1 MKSKGRKGNSY
12 SISYKGE
19 VRALKRPFQ
28 YGGQAVIE
36 GVMMRGP
43 HHIAIAVR
51 KTDNEIV
58 LHDEP
63 VGSYTQRFS
72 FLKLPFIR
80 GVVSL
85 CESFTLGLRSLQFS
99 ANQALD
105 AEEDG
110 EISPWEMT
118 LMVAFAI
125 GVTIVFFV
133 ILPLL
138 LRNWLADKWHPF
150 YQNLLEGGIRATVL
164 VCYISA
170 ISFMKDVRRI
180 FAYHGA
186 EHKTIHTYEA
196 KEELTVE
203 NVRGKSAL
211 HPRCGTSFLLF
222 VVVVSA
228 ILFSF
233 LGKQTIV
240 MRFVSRIVLLPVVAG
255 ISYEIIKFSSRHQNF
270 FLWRWMTVPGLWLQR
285 LTTREPDDAQ
295 IEVAIA
301 SLNRVLSIEAAEA
314 VPEATEVA

>member
-1 MKSKGRKGNSY
+1 
-12 SISYKGE
+12 
-19 VRALKRPFQ
+19 
-28 YGGQAVIE
+28 
-36 GVMMRGP
+36 MRGP

-51 KTDNEIV
+51 KPDNEIA

-105 AEEDG
+105 AEKDG
-110 EISPWEMT
+110 EISPWEMA
-118 LMVAFAI
+118 LMVAFAVGI
-125 GVTIVFFV
+125 TILFFIV
-133 ILPLL
+133 LPLVI
-138 LRNWLADKWHPF
+138 RSWVADDWHPF
-150 YQNLLEGGIRATVL
+150 LQNFLEGFIRAAVL
-164 VCYISA
+164 VSYISA
-170 ISFMKDVRRI
+170 ISWMKDIRRV

-186 EHKTIHTYEA
+186 EHKTIHAYEA

-203 NVRGKSAL
+203 SVRCKSPL

-222 VVVVSA
+222 VVVTSA

-233 LGKQTIV
+233 LGKQTLL
-240 MRFVSRIVLLPVVAG
+240 MRFVSRIALLPVVAG
-255 ISYEIIKFSSRHQNF
+255 ISYEIIKFSSRHQDF
-270 FLWRWMTVPGLWLQR
+270 FLWRWLILPGLWLQK
-285 LTTREPDDAQ
+285 LTTREPDDSQ

-301 SLNRVLSIEAAEA
+301 SLNQVLRIEAAESQ
-314 VPEATEVA
+314 TESSVDVA

>member
-1 MKSKGRKGNSY
+1 M
-12 SISYKGE
+12 
-19 VRALKRPFQ
+19 KRPFQ

-51 KTDNEIV
+51 KPDNEIA

-63 VGSYTQRFS
+63 VGSYTQRYS

-105 AEEDG
+105 SEEDG

-118 LMVAFAI
+118 LMVAVSI
-125 GVTIVFFV
+125 GFTILFFV
-133 ILPLL
+133 VLPLL
-138 LRNWLADKWHPF
+138 IRNWVADKWPPIL
-150 YQNLLEGGIRATVL
+150 QNLLEGGIRAAVL
-164 VCYISA
+164 VAYVSA
-170 ISFMKDVRRI
+170 ISLMKDVRRV

-186 EHKTIHTYEA
+186 EHKTIHAYEA

-203 NVRGKSAL
+203 NVRSKSPL

-233 LGKQTIV
+233 LGKQDLL

-255 ISYEIIKFSSRHQNF
+255 ISYEIIKFSSRHQDF
-270 FLWRWMTVPGLWLQR
+270 LLWRWMIKPGLWLQK

-301 SLNRVLSIEAAEA
+301 SLKRVLSIEN
-314 VPEATEVA
+314 PESQTDPSVNVA